1 MSTGG
6 GVIVIADDVLQR
18 HRLQQALDTH
28 GLSIAFIGDP
38 ARFAALEA
46 IPKADLC
53 LVELTDEE
61 EYPEL
66 IETLLARED
75 RPLLFGPGAAPE
87 PGRQEYVRW
96 ERRLF
101 AKLEDQLGHLEALE
115 DQDSLDALASET
127 ETSERLAM
135 PAWLTPVGAEEPAR
149 EIWILGASLG
159 GPAAVKAF
167 LDALPGQLPVAFV
180 YAQHIDAHFSGVL
193 GRVLTRNSEWSLV
206 PASEG
211 RPLYCGEVLQVP
223 VDRELWIDD
232 QARVHLRDEPW
243 SGPYGP
249 SIDQVMSNI
258 ARVHGGHCHGIIF
271 SGMGND
277 GALAAP
283 AFRQAGGHVWVQQ
296 PETCASPAMPE
307 SVKATDA
314 PDFEGDPREL
324 AAKLLH
330 VLEEQHLLAGRSRCH
345 SA

>member
-1 MSTGG
+1 MSTGH

-18 HRLQQALDTH
+18 HRLQQALDKH
-28 GLSIAFIGDP
+28 GLAVAFIGDP
-38 ARFAALEA
+38 ERFVALDT
-46 IPKADLC
+46 IPEADLC

-66 IETLLARED
+66 IETLLAADD

-87 PGRQEYVRW
+87 PGHQEYVRW

-101 AKLEDQLGHLEALE
+101 AKLRDQLGELESLENQDSLEAL
-115 DQDSLDALASET
+115 ASAPEGG
-127 ETSERLAM
+127 ERLAM
-135 PAWLTPVGAEEPAR
+135 PAWLPAAKSGEPAR

-167 LDALPGQLPVAFV
+167 LDALPGNLPIAFV

-193 GRVLTRNSEWSLV
+193 GRVLTRDSEWSLV
-206 PASEG
+206 PAEQG
-211 RPLYCGEVLQVP
+211 RTLHCGEVLQVS
-223 VDRELWIDD
+223 VEHELWLDD
-232 QARVHLRDEPW
+232 QGVIQLKEDPW

-249 SIDQVMSNI
+249 SIDQVMTNL
-258 ARVHGGHCHGIIF
+258 ARVHGGRCHAIIF

-283 AFRQAGGHVWVQQ
+283 SLQQAGSHIWVQR
-296 PETCASPAMPE
+296 PDTCASPAMPE
-307 SVKATDA
+307 SVQATGATD
-314 PDFEGDPREL
+314 FQGDPREL
-324 AAKLLH
+324 AARLLR
-330 VLEEQHLLAGRSRCH
+330 VLEEQNLLAGRSRCH